1 MRNKKTVVFLY
12 EPYECSALEEYFE
25 VMAESGWLIKSINRP
40 FLKFEKIEPK
50 KLKFSVDIL
59 NKISSYDPDDSEDAL
74 DYREYCE
81 AAGWKYVCQDKKIQV
96 FYTEDY
102 NSTIDIQTDEGEKF
116 KSVVKASL
124 GNVFSYILNVA
135 LWTLLIWLSLRRGDI
150 SYDIT
155 SNLMIATLVSV
166 CIGIIIYVS
175 KIMSFTIWFFKAKKQ
190 VKDNKSMPYNNYKQ
204 VKIKNSLSIFYILIW
219 LGLYCFL
226 LIRDESNYEKGNSVL
241 VTLMIL
247 AVIIA
252 VIIARYIRNKRY
264 SRETNITLT
273 ISGAVVAIFVL
284 LTFTGISIAINDLNE
299 DNINEIAKTKSKLT
313 ISDFGYKENESDFY
327 GDYQK
332 SLLAER
338 VYYSNR
344 DKNNSL
350 SYTVLNSKYPWIVE
364 LQEDGII
371 EWVSRFEEDLKIR
384 NTNIPSDIKVYSDE
398 ENEAYIFVT
407 KNRVVD
413 MHINLSGI
421 DRDEFLDIVYE
432 KLLKEN

>member
-1 MRNKKTVVFLY
+1 MRNKKNVYFMY

-25 VMAESGWLIKSINRP
+25 AMAESGWLIKSINRP
-40 FLKFEKIEPK
+40 FLSFERIEPK

-59 NKISSYDPDDSEDAL
+59 NKISSYDPEDSDDAL

-81 AAGWKYVCQDKKIQV
+81 AAGWNYVCQDKKIQV

-124 GNVFSYILNVA
+124 GNVFSYILTVA
-135 LWTLLIWLSLRRGDI
+135 LWVFLIWITLRRGDI

-155 SNLMIATLVSV
+155 SNVMIATLVSV
-166 CIGIIIYVS
+166 CIGMVIYVS
-175 KIMSFTIWFFKAKKQ
+175 KIISFIIWFFKARKQ

-204 VKIKNSLSIFYILIW
+204 VKIKNSLSIFHILIW
-219 LGLYCFL
+219 MGVYCFL
-226 LIRDESNYEKGNSVL
+226 LIRDESNYEKGNGVL
-241 VTLMIL
+241 VILMIL
-247 AVIIA
+247 AVIIS
-252 VIIARYIRNKRY
+252 VFVARYIRKKRY

-284 LTFTGISIAINDLNE
+284 LIFTGVSISIDALNE
-299 DNINEIAKTKSKLT
+299 DNINEIAKTKSNLT

-332 SLLAER
+332 SILAER
-338 VYYSNR
+338 IYYSNR
-344 DKNNSL
+344 DENNSL

-364 LQEDGII
+364 LQENRIT

-384 NTNIPSDIKVYSDE
+384 NTSLPSNIRVYSDK

-407 KNRVVD
+407 QNRVVD
-413 MHINLSGI
+413 MHINLSRI
-421 DRDEFLDIVYE
+421 DKDEFLDIVYE

>member
-1 MRNKKTVVFLY
+1 MRNKKTVFFLY

-25 VMAESGWLIKSINRP
+25 AMAESGWLIKSINRP
-40 FLKFEKIEPK
+40 FLKFERIEPK

-59 NKISSYDPDDSEDAL
+59 NKISSYDPEDSEDAL

-81 AAGWKYVCQDKKIQV
+81 AAGWKYICQDKKIQV

-102 NSTIDIQTDEGEKF
+102 NKAIDIQTDEGEKF
-116 KSVVKASL
+116 KSVVKASM
-124 GNVFSYILNVA
+124 GNVFSYILTVA
-135 LWTLLIWLSLRRGDI
+135 LWVLLIWISLRRGDI

-155 SNLMIATLVSV
+155 SNVMIATLAAV
-166 CIGIIIYVS
+166 CIGIVIYVS
-175 KIMSFTIWFFKAKKQ
+175 KIMSFIIWFFKARKQ

-204 VKIKNSLSIFYILIW
+204 VKVKNSLSIFYLLIW
-219 LGLYCFL
+219 IGLYCFF

-241 VTLMIL
+241 VILMIS
-247 AVIIA
+247 AVIIS
-252 VIIARYIRNKRY
+252 VFIARYIRKKRY

-284 LTFTGISIAINDLNE
+284 LIFTGISISIDTLSE
-299 DNINEIAKTKSKLT
+299 DNRNEIAKTKSELT

-332 SLLAER
+332 SILAER
-338 VYYSNR
+338 IYYSNR
-344 DKNNSL
+344 DENNSL

-364 LQEDGII
+364 LQENRIT

-384 NTNIPSDIKVYSDE
+384 NTSLPSNNRVYSDE

-421 DRDEFLDIVYE
+421 DKDEFLDIVYE

>member
-25 VMAESGWLIKSINRP
+25 VMAESGWLIKSISRP
-40 FLKFEKIEPK
+40 FLRFEKIEPK

-116 KSVVKASL
+116 KSVVKASMK
-124 GNVFSYILNVA
+124 NVFSYILTVA
-135 LWTLLIWLSLRRGDI
+135 LWILLIWINLSRGDI

-155 SNLMIATLVSV
+155 SNLMIATLVSI
-166 CIGIIIYVS
+166 CTGIIIYVS
-175 KIMSFTIWFFKAKKQ
+175 KIMSFIIWFFKAKKQ

-226 LIRDESNYEKGNSVL
+226 LIRDESKYEKGNSVL

-247 AVIIA
+247 AVIIS
-252 VIIARYIRNKRY
+252 VFIARYIRKKRY

-273 ISGAVVAIFVL
+273 ISGAVVAIFIWL
-284 LTFTGISIAINDLNE
+284 ILAGISISIDDLNE

-332 SLLAER
+332 SILAEK
-338 VYYSNR
+338 VYYSSN
-344 DKNNSL
+344 DDVNSL
-350 SYTVLNSKYPWIVE
+350 SYTVLSSKYPRIVE
-364 LQEDGII
+364 LQENRIT

-384 NTNIPSDIKVYSDE
+384 NTSLPSNIKVYSDE

-413 MHINLSGI
+413 MHINISRI
-421 DRDEFLDIVYE
+421 DKDEFLNVVYE
-432 KLLKEN
+432 KLLKGN

>member
-1 MRNKKTVVFLY
+1 MRNKKTVFFLY

-25 VMAESGWLIKSINRP
+25 AMAESGWLIKSINRP
-40 FLKFEKIEPK
+40 FLKFEKIEPR

-81 AAGWKYVCQDKKIQV
+81 AAGWKYICQYKKIQV

-102 NSTIDIQTDEGEKF
+102 NSTIDIQTDEVEKF

-124 GNVFSYILNVA
+124 GNVFSYILTVA
-135 LWTLLIWLSLRRGDI
+135 LWVFLIWITLRRGDI

-166 CIGIIIYVS
+166 CIGIVIYVS
-175 KIMSFTIWFFKAKKQ
+175 KIMSFIIWFFKARKQ

-204 VKIKNSLSIFYILIW
+204 VKIKNSLSILYILIW

-226 LIRDESNYEKGNSVL
+226 LIRDGNNYEKGNSVL
-241 VTLMIL
+241 VTLMIS
-247 AVIIA
+247 AVIIS
-252 VIIARYIRNKRY
+252 VFIARYVRKKRY

-284 LTFTGISIAINDLNE
+284 LTFTGISISIDDLNE
-299 DNINEIAKTKSKLT
+299 DNINEIAKTKSELT

-332 SLLAER
+332 SILAER
-338 VYYSNR
+338 IYYSNR
-344 DKNNSL
+344 DENNSL

-364 LQEDGII
+364 LQENRIT
-371 EWVSRFEEDLKIR
+371 EWVGRFEEDLKIR
-384 NTNIPSDIKVYSDE
+384 NTSLPSNIRVYSDE
-398 ENEAYIFVT
+398 KYEAYIFVT
-407 KNRVVD
+407 KNRVID

-421 DRDEFLDIVYE
+421 DKDEFLDIVYE